1 MRGAVRQLLDSYPA
15 ATLQDV
21 YKTMFQDRF
30 GVAHLLSD
38 RAKVKAYIEQET
50 LECSEARESYF
61 EPCGWRGD
69 HIRVDLHAIRDGK
82 ITSDELTDAFM
93 QSAESSIT
101 ADSTA
106 LAEWQ
111 REWQMIITQNYDR
124 LRKLEGFEQDSTML
138 AEMISSGNYV
148 VHHSQ
153 AYNSTY
159 HPHYRIVS
167 RREAERLNLK

>member
-1 MRGAVRQLLDSYPA
+1 MRGAVEQLLDRYPA
-15 ATLQDV
+15 ATLQDI
-21 YKTMFQDRF
+21 YKTMFQGRF

-38 RAKVKAYIEQET
+38 RTTVKAYIE
-50 LECSEARESYF
+50 RESRECGEERANYF

-93 QSAESSIT
+93 QSAKKCTT

-111 REWQMIITQNYDR
+111 KEWQMIITQNYDR
-124 LRKLEGFEQDSTML
+124 LHKLESFEQDSTNI
-138 AEMISSGNYV
+138 AEMISNGRYV
-148 VHHSQ
+148 VHHSRT
-153 AYNSTY
+153 YNTTY
-159 HPHYRIVS
+159 HPHYRIIS
-167 RREAERLNLK
+167 RSEAERLK

>member
-1 MRGAVRQLLDSYPA
+1 MRGAVEQLLDRYPA
-15 ATLQDV
+15 ATLQDI

-38 RAKVKAYIEQET
+38 RATVKAYIERESR
-50 LECSEARESYF
+50 ECSEERANYF

-93 QSAESSIT
+93 RSAEMCTT

-111 REWQMIITQNYDR
+111 KEWQMIITQNYDR
-124 LRKLEGFEQDSTML
+124 LHKLENFEQDSTTL
-138 AEMISSGNYV
+138 AEMISNGRYV
-148 VHHSQ
+148 VHHSRT
-153 AYNSTY
+153 YNTTY
-159 HPHYRIVS
+159 HPHYRIVA
-167 RREAERLNLK
+167 RREAERLINR

>member
-1 MRGAVRQLLDSYPA
+1 MRGAVEQLLDRYPA
-15 ATLQDV
+15 ATLQDI

-38 RAKVKAYIEQET
+38 RATVKAYIERESR
-50 LECSEARESYF
+50 ECGEERESYF

-124 LRKLEGFEQDSTML
+124 LHKLENFEQDSTNI
-138 AEMISSGNYV
+138 AEMISNGRYV
-148 VHHSQ
+148 VHHSYT
-153 AYNSTY
+153 YNTTY
-159 HPHYRIVS
+159 HPHYRIAT

>member
-1 MRGAVRQLLDSYPA
+1 
-15 ATLQDV
+15 
-21 YKTMFQDRF
+21 
-30 GVAHLLSD
+30 
-38 RAKVKAYIEQET
+38 
-50 LECSEARESYF
+50 
-61 EPCGWRGD
+61 
-69 HIRVDLHAIRDGK
+69 
-82 ITSDELTDAFM
+82 M

-138 AEMISSGNYV
+138 AEMISNGNYV

-153 AYNSTY
+153 AYNTTY

-167 RREAERLNLK
+167 RREAERLINR